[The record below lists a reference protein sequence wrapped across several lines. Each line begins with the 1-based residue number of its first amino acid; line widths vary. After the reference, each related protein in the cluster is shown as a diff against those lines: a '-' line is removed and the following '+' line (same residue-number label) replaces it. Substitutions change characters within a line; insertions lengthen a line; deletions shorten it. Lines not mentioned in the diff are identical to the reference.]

1 MTIRHIL
8 ALLDSHA
15 EGDEERLLSIAL
27 SIAATEARAGHAD
40 DAAALKKAVQRMRD
54 ARRAPMSMAAAP
66 IPLARPRGEL
76 QTIVESSYPKTRL
89 SGMALAPAIADKL
102 SRVVRQQEARATLRE
117 HGQTPASH
125 LLLIGPPG
133 TGKTMTSAALAAE
146 LRMPLFTI
154 KMESVFS
161 RYMGETASKL
171 RLVFDQVASVRGVYL
186 LDEFDAVGARRGDPN
201 DVGEMRRI
209 VNSVLSFME
218 EPNSTDS
225 VVVAATNHVE
235 ILDHALARRFD
246 EVIEYS
252 LPTADEGVAIL
263 KTRLGKFKLAA
274 KALKSL
280 RDDLDGLSQGEI
292 VRAADSAVRE
302 AILDGQTE
310 ISTNHLAAMLRDRKA
325 FRNRFYSVS

>member
-27 SIAATEARAGHAD
+27 SIAASEARAGHSE
-40 DAAALKKAVQRMRD
+40 DANALKKAVQRLRD
-54 ARRAPMSMAAAP
+54 ARRPAPMAAAP

-76 QTIVESSYPKTRL
+76 QSIVESSYPKTRL
-89 SGMALAPAIADKL
+89 SGMVLAPATSDKL

-146 LRMPLFTI
+146 LRLPLFTI

-209 VNSVLSFME
+209 LNSVLSFME

-225 VVVAATNHVE
+225 IVVAATNHVE
-235 ILDHALARRFD
+235 VLDHALARRFD
-246 EVIEYS
+246 EVIDYN

-263 KTRLGKFKLAA
+263 KTRLGRFKLAA

-280 RDDLDGLSQGEI
+280 REDLGGLSQGEI
-292 VRAADSAVRE
+292 VRAADSAMRE
-302 AILDGQTE
+302 AILDGHTE
-310 ISTNHLAAMLRDRKA
+310 ISADHLAAMLRDRKA
-325 FRNRFYSVS
+325 FRDRFHTAS

>member
-15 EGDEERLLSIAL
+15 NGDEERLLSIAL
-27 SIAATEARAGHAD
+27 SIAATEARAGHAE
-40 DAAALKKAVQRMRD
+40 DANALKKAVQRVRD
-54 ARRAPMSMAAAP
+54 ARLGAGPMAATP
-66 IPLARPRGEL
+66 IPMARPRGEL
-76 QTIVESSYPKTRL
+76 QSIVESSYPKTRL
-89 SGMALAPAIADKL
+89 SSMVLAPVTADKL

-117 HGQTPASH
+117 HGQTPATH

-146 LRMPLFTI
+146 LRLPLFAI

-161 RYMGETASKL
+161 RYMGETAGKL

-209 VNSVLSFME
+209 LNSVLSFME
-218 EPNSTDS
+218 ESNSTDS
-225 VVVAATNHVE
+225 LVVAATNHVGV
-235 ILDHALARRFD
+235 LDHALARRFD
-246 EVIEYS
+246 EVVEYS

-263 KTRLGKFKLAA
+263 KTRLSKFKVAA
-274 KALKSL
+274 KALKGL
-280 RDDLDGLSQGEI
+280 RDDLGGLSQGEI

-302 AILDGQTE
+302 AILDGHTD
-310 ISTNHLAAMLRDRKA
+310 ISADHLAAMLRDRKA
-325 FRNRFYSVS
+325 FRDRFHSAY

>member
-40 DAAALKKAVQRMRD
+40 DAAALKKVVQRMRD

-76 QTIVESSYPKTRL
+76 QTFVESSYPKARL
-89 SGMALAPAIADKL
+89 SGMVLAPAIADKL
-102 SRVVRQQEARATLRE
+102 SRVVRQQEARGTLRE
-117 HGQTPASH
+117 HGQVPASH

-263 KTRLGKFKLAA
+263 KTRLGRFKLATNI
-274 KALKSL
+274 LKSL
-280 RDDLDGLSQGEI
+280 RDDLEGLSQGEI

-302 AILDGQTE
+302 AILDGHTG
-310 ISTNHLAAMLRDRKA
+310 ISTDHLAAMLRDRKA
-325 FRNRFYSVS
+325 FRNRFSSVS

>member
-1 MTIRHIL
+1 MTIQHIL

-15 EGDEERLLSIAL
+15 AGDEERLLSVAL
-27 SIAATEARAGHAD
+27 SIAANEARAGHANE
-40 DAAALKKAVQRMRD
+40 ASALKKAVQRVRD
-54 ARRAPMSMAAAP
+54 ARRGRAPVAAAP

-76 QTIVESSYPKTRL
+76 QSIVESSYPKTRL
-89 SGMALAPAIADKL
+89 SSMVLAPETAEKL
-102 SRVVRQQEARATLRE
+102 FRVVRQQESRATLRE
-117 HGQTPASH
+117 HGQRPATH

-146 LRMPLFTI
+146 LRLPLFTI
-154 KMESVFS
+154 QMESVFS

-209 VNSVLSFME
+209 LNAVLSFME
-218 EPNSTDS
+218 EPNNTDS
-225 VVVAATNHVE
+225 IVVAATNHVGV
-235 ILDHALARRFD
+235 LDHALARRFD
-246 EVIEYS
+246 EVVEYG
-252 LPTADEGVAIL
+252 LPTANEGIAIL
-263 KTRLGKFKLAA
+263 RARLGRFKLPA
-274 KALKSL
+274 KALKGL

-310 ISTNHLAAMLRDRKA
+310 ISANHLSATLRDRKA
-325 FRNRFYSVS
+325 FRGRFHPVS

>member
-1 MTIRHIL
+1 MTIQHIL

-27 SIAATEARAGHAD
+27 SIAATEARAGHAEE
-40 DAAALKKAVQRMRD
+40 ANALKKAVQRMRD
-54 ARRAPMSMAAAP
+54 TRRTSVAMAAAP

-76 QTIVESSYPKTRL
+76 QTIIESSYPKTRL
-89 SGMALAPAIADKL
+89 SGMVLGPATAEKL

-146 LRMPLFTI
+146 LRLPLFTI

-161 RYMGETASKL
+161 RYMGETAGKL

-209 VNSVLSFME
+209 LNSVLSFME

-225 VVVAATNHVE
+225 IVVAATNHVE
-235 ILDHALARRFD
+235 VLDHALARRFD

-252 LPTADEGVAIL
+252 LPTADEGMAIL

-274 KALKSL
+274 KALKGL
-280 RDDLDGLSQGEI
+280 REDLGGLSQGEI
-292 VRAADSAVRE
+292 VRATDSAVRE

-310 ISTNHLAAMLRDRKA
+310 ISADHLAAMLRDRKA
-325 FRNRFYSVS
+325 FRDRFHTVS

>member
-15 EGDEERLLSIAL
+15 NGDEERLLSIAL
-27 SIAATEARAGHAD
+27 SIAATEARAGHAE
-40 DAAALKKAVQRMRD
+40 DANALKEAVQRVRD
-54 ARRAPMSMAAAP
+54 ARRGAGPAAAMP
-66 IPLARPRGEL
+66 IPMARPRGEL
-76 QTIVESSYPKTRL
+76 QSIVESSYPKTRL
-89 SGMALAPAIADKL
+89 SGMVLAPVPAGKL
-102 SRVVRQQEARATLRE
+102 SRVLRQQEARATLRE
-117 HGQTPASH
+117 HGQTPATH

-146 LRMPLFTI
+146 LRLPLFTI

-161 RYMGETASKL
+161 RYMGETAGKL

-186 LDEFDAVGARRGDPN
+186 LDEFDALGARRGDPN
-201 DVGEMRRI
+201 DVGEMRR
-209 VNSVLSFME
+209 VLNSVLSFME

-225 VVVAATNHVE
+225 IVVAATNHVE
-235 ILDHALARRFD
+235 FLDHALARRFD

-252 LPTADEGVAIL
+252 LPTSDEGVAIL

-274 KALKSL
+274 KTLKAL
-280 RDDLDGLSQGEI
+280 REDLEGLSQGEI

-302 AILDGQTE
+302 AILDGHTE
-310 ISTNHLAAMLRDRKA
+310 ISTDHLAAMLRDRRA
-325 FRNRFYSVS
+325 FRDRFHPAY

>member
-27 SIAATEARAGHAD
+27 SVAATEARAGHAD
-40 DAAALKKAVQRMRD
+40 EANALKKAVQRVRD
-54 ARRAPMSMAAAP
+54 ARRSAPIAAAP

-76 QTIVESSYPKTRL
+76 QSIVESSYPRTRL
-89 SGMALAPAIADKL
+89 SGMILAADIADKL

-117 HGQTPASH
+117 HGQNPASH

-133 TGKTMTSAALAAE
+133 TGKTMTSAAVAAE
-146 LRMPLFTI
+146 LRLPLFTVR
-154 KMESVFS
+154 MEGLFS
-161 RYMGETASKL
+161 RYMGETAGKL
-171 RLVFDQVASVRGVYL
+171 RLVFDQVTSVRGVYL
-186 LDEFDAVGARRGDPN
+186 LDEFDTVGARRGDPN

-209 VNSVLSFME
+209 LNSVLSFME

-225 VVVAATNHVE
+225 IVVAATNHVE

-246 EVIEYS
+246 EIIEYS
-252 LPTADEGVAIL
+252 LPSAHEGAAIL
-263 KTRLGKFKLAA
+263 KARLGKYKLPAQT
-274 KALKSL
+274 LKNL
-280 RDDLDGLSQGEI
+280 HEDLSGLSQGEI

-302 AILDGQTE
+302 AILDGHTE
-310 ISTNHLAAMLRDRKA
+310 ISADHLAAMLRDRKA
-325 FRNRFYSVS
+325 FRDRFHPAS